1 MPLPDAPV
9 QSPRVYKLLKNITLE
24 TLAADDDEMSGVGN
38 PISIE
43 MLNED
48 ELRRLILVQL
58 ARLSVKSEWNG
69 LLGS

>member
-9 QSPRVYKLLKNITLE
+9 ISPRVYKLLKTTTLE
-24 TLAADDDEMSGVGN
+24 NLSADDLADVAD

-48 ELRRLILVQL
+48 ELRRVCLVAF
-58 ARLSVKSEWNG
+58 ARMVTK
-69 LLGS
+69 GSFDGWL

>member
-9 QSPRVYKLLKNITLE
+9 MSPRVYKLLKTTTLE
-24 TLAADDDEMSGVGN
+24 NLTADDLADVAD

-48 ELRRLILVQL
+48 ELRRLCLVAF
-58 ARLSVKSEWNG
+58 ARMVTK
-69 LLGS
+69 GSFDGWL